1 MLTPANVASVCSG
14 EQLSLT
20 CSINQSNY
28 LRWTIQVPHIVD
40 ELIVKTVAVDFL
52 IGQAGSA
59 VVIDS
64 TTNIRFFKNSAI
76 NTLPLESTLLI
87 NNVPTAFN
95 GTRINCIEY
104 GTTGISS
111 ELTISVIQV
120 NQGTHIIILR
130 NSHIKLVHACPSI
143 SVYR

>member
-1 MLTPANVASVCSG
+1 MLTPSNMVSVCSG

-20 CSINQSNY
+20 CSINQSSY
-28 LRWTIQVPHIVD
+28 LRWTIQIPHIVD
-40 ELIVKTVAVDFL
+40 TIVKTVAVDFL

-59 VVIDS
+59 VAIDS
-64 TTNIRFFKNSAI
+64 TTDIRFFKNSAI
-76 NTLPLESTLLI
+76 DALPLESILLI
-87 NNVPTAFN
+87 NNIPAAFN

-111 ELTISVIQV
+111 ELTISVVQI
-120 NQGTHIIILR
+120 NQGARVIIIR
-130 NSHIKLVHACPSI
+130 NSPIKLVHACPSI